1 MTMKVYG
8 KLTALGMAGVFAMI
22 SSAVVAAE
30 ACCMKENAE
39 NASGCGAVC
48 TMEKQG
54 AGTACVMTSLKKGSV
69 TTLGLAALIKAKAPS
84 AILDAR
90 SGQYDDGKRIP
101 GATQLSPKAEESDIA
116 KLLPDKKAMIVT
128 YCAGVKCPASKML
141 ADKLKTLGYSNVIEY
156 PEGIAGWIAAG
167 NAIEQKGK

>member
-1 MTMKVYG
+1 MKVYG
-8 KLTALGMAGVFAMI
+8 KLSAVGMAGFFAMA
-22 SSAVVAAE
+22 SSSVWAVE
-30 ACCMKENAE
+30 GCCAGEKSDKDGC
-39 NASGCGAVC
+39 SGGVC
-48 TMEKQG
+48 SLEKQG
-54 AGTACVMTSLKKGSV
+54 AGTACVMTSLKEGTV
-69 TTLGLAALIKAKAPS
+69 TTPALVALVKAKAPS

-101 GATQLSPKAEESDIA
+101 GASQLSPKAEESDIA

-141 ADKLKTLGYSNVIEY
+141 ADRLKKLGYSNVIEY

-167 NAIEQKGK
+167 NAVEQKGN